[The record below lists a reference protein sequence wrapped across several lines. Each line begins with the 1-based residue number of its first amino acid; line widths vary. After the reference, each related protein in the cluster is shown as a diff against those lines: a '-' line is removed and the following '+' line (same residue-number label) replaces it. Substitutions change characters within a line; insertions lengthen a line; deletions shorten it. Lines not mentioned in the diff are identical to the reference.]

1 MNCCITILTVQDKE
15 KLIQEFRSILDM
27 DNCDYNEINA
37 RLVEI
42 IKNVRKSHP
51 AGRDD

>member
-1 MNCCITILTVQDKE
+1 LTVQDKE

-27 DNCDYNEINA
+27 DDCDHNEMNA
-37 RLVEI
+37 RLAEI
-42 IKNVRKSHP
+42 IKNVRKSYP